1 MKSVFQKILRL
12 LGPSIVGM
20 LGFSSCGDEG
30 ILLGEDE
37 PNWCA
42 YGTPTCK
49 FKVELTVTDEGG
61 NALNGINVIP
71 CVQKPDYE
79 YYPFDQQDYFM
90 LSGKDTLTTNSSGK
104 VAHTYSFMINPET
117 LKVYFEDT
125 DKNREGGSFARDS
138 SEFSAIKTGERNGWI
153 IGEWTVSGNKI
164 LKKK

>member
-12 LGPSIVGM
+12 LGPSIIGV

-71 CVQKPDYE
+71 SVKYLTLDE
-79 YYPFDQQDYFM
+79 QDYSMFT
-90 LSGKDTLTTNSSGK
+90 GKDTLTTNRVG
-104 VAHTYSFMINPET
+104 
-117 LKVYFEDT
+117 
-125 DKNREGGSFARDS
+125 
-138 SEFSAIKTGERNGWI
+138 
-153 IGEWTVSGNKI
+153 
-164 LKKK
+164 

>member
-1 MKSVFQKILRL
+1 MKSVFQKFLRL

-49 FKVELTVTDEGG
+49 FKVELTVTDESG

-71 CVQKPDYE
+71 SVKYLTLDE
-79 YYPFDQQDYFM
+79 QDYSMFT
-90 LSGKDTLTTNSSGK
+90 GKDTLTTNRVGK
-104 VAHTYSFMINPET
+104 ITHLYMFMGSPET

-138 SEFSAIKTGERNGWI
+138 AEFSAVKTGEGKGWV
-153 IGEWTVSGNKI
+153 IGEWAVSGNKI